1 MSMEKRP
8 YRVLLVDLAKTFG
21 GAEIRV
27 LTQAR
32 ALQGLC
38 EGCDV
43 VTLNGSML
51 HERLQHEGLPH
62 VVVNSQRGSPTT
74 ALELQ
79 QIMAKG
85 GYGVVDAHNVQSI
98 LWGIPAAKLAGVPNR
113 IATIHSDFVAEY
125 PGMKGKVYGGVLQ
138 STRTL
143 LTHTINVTEVLQ
155 AQAVERGQ
163 GNHSTLIPN
172 AVPVPHSP
180 TLGKQA
186 TMTHEWGFSADD
198 FIVAIIGRLVP
209 VKGHRYL
216 LEAMAQLTD
225 VPRVKLLVVG
235 TGALEQELKAQA
247 TQLKLDRR
255 VHFLGFRQD
264 ILDILENVDLLCMAS
279 LSEALPYVI
288 LEAASRA
295 RAVVATQ
302 VGGLATLLE
311 HERTALLV
319 PAEHPTE
326 LAQALRRV
334 ASDPTL
340 KEQLALNLYEM
351 VKQRFSLER
360 MMSQILSVYD
370 LHQ

>member
-1 MSMEKRP
+1 M
-8 YRVLLVDLAKTFG
+8 
-21 GAEIRV
+21 
-27 LTQAR
+27 
-32 ALQGLC
+32 
-38 EGCDV
+38 
-43 VTLNGSML
+43 
-51 HERLQHEGLPH
+51 
-62 VVVNSQRGSPTT
+62 
-74 ALELQ
+74 
-79 QIMAKG
+79 
-85 GYGVVDAHNVQSI
+85 
-98 LWGIPAAKLAGVPNR
+98 
-113 IATIHSDFVAEY
+113 
-125 PGMKGKVYGGVLQ
+125 
-138 STRTL
+138 
-143 LTHTINVTEVLQ
+143 
-155 AQAVERGQ
+155 
-163 GNHSTLIPN
+163 
-172 AVPVPHSP
+172 
-180 TLGKQA
+180 
-186 TMTHEWGFSADD
+186 
-198 FIVAIIGRLVP
+198 
-209 VKGHRYL
+209 
-216 LEAMAQLTD
+216 
-225 VPRVKLLVVG
+225 KLLVVG